1 MGRLRSLAVAST
13 IATFALVTIGG
24 LVRATQSGLGC
35 GTDWPDCS
43 GKVIPVFS
51 DYTVVIEYSHRLA
64 AAVVTVLIAALAFV
78 AVKNHRHQPKIMWSA
93 VGAFFLVLFQA
104 GLGAA
109 VVMLEL
115 HTDTVVL
122 HLATAMTLLALLVHL
137 TTRVIAT
144 DRARWSTDRGIS
156 RAALVAAISVLFLL
170 LVGSYLSDT
179 GGTGG
184 FRDWPLMDGKLI
196 PDLGSQAQAI
206 HFFHRVLAVVVGVIV
221 AVVAL
226 KIIKR
231 KDEMPIA
238 ARLAHVAAGLY
249 LIEVLIGAIN
259 VWSGLN
265 SAAVT
270 AHLAIGAAIWATLI
284 GTAAVTSP
292 ALVAVAD
299 EDARAPAPTSGR
311 TALETGRG

>member
-1 MGRLRSLAVAST
+1 MGRMKTLAIAST
-13 IATFALVTIGG
+13 LATFALVSIGG

-64 AAVVTVLIAALAFV
+64 AAVVTVLIAALAFT
-78 AVKNHRHQPKIMWSA
+78 AIRHHRHQPKIMWSA

-104 GLGAA
+104 GLGAV

-137 TTRVIAT
+137 TTRVLAT
-144 DRARWSTDRGIS
+144 GGRERWAVDRGTS
-156 RAALVAAISVLFLL
+156 RASFAAAASVLFLL

-184 FRDWPLMDGKLI
+184 FDDWPLMDGRFI
-196 PDLGSQAQAI
+196 PALDSQAASI
-206 HFFHRVLAVVVGVIV
+206 HFFHRLVAAIVGVIV
-221 AVVAL
+221 FIVAVRVMR
-226 KIIKR
+226 R
-231 KDEMPIA
+231 KNEMPVA
-238 ARLAHVAAGLY
+238 ARLAHAAAGLFAV
-249 LIEVLIGAIN
+249 EVLIGAIN
-259 VWSGLN
+259 VWTGLN
-265 SAAVT
+265 AAAVT
-270 AHLAIGAAIWATLI
+270 LHLAIGAAIWATLV
-284 GTAAVTSP
+284 GMAAVTSP
-292 ALVAVAD
+292 ELARTAQ
-299 EDARAPAPTSGR
+299 EDARSIGGARRTLLEPGR
-311 TALETGRG
+311 

>member
-1 MGRLRSLAVAST
+1 MGRLRTLAIAST

-51 DYTVVIEYSHRLA
+51 DYTVAIEFSHRLA
-64 AAVVTVLIAALAFV
+64 AAIVTVLIAALAYT
-78 AVKNHRHQPKIMWSA
+78 AVRNHRHRPRIMWSA

-104 GLGAA
+104 GIGAV

-115 HTDTVVL
+115 HADTVVL

-137 TTRVIAT
+137 TVRVMAT
-144 DRARWSTDRGIS
+144 DGSRWSTDRGIS
-156 RAALVAAISVLFLL
+156 RASLVAATSVILLL
-170 LVGSYLSDT
+170 LVGSYLSGT

-184 FRDWPLMDGKLI
+184 FRDWPLMDGEPV
-196 PDLGSQAQAI
+196 PDLGRQAAAI
-206 HFFHRVLAVVVGVIV
+206 HFFHRLVAALVGVIV
-221 AVVAL
+221 LVVAVRV
-226 KIIKR
+226 IKR
-231 KDEMPIA
+231 KTEMPVA
-238 ARLAHVAAGLY
+238 ARLAHAAAGLFAM
-249 LIEVLIGAIN
+249 EVLIGAVN

-270 AHLAIGAAIWATLI
+270 AHLAIGAAIWGTLV
-284 GTAAVTSP
+284 GMAAVTSP
-292 ALVAVAD
+292 GLVRAAE
-299 EDARAPAPTSGR
+299 EDAGAEPISVRAPIGARQS
-311 TALETGRG
+311 

>member
-1 MGRLRSLAVAST
+1 MGRLRTLAIAST
-13 IATFALVTIGG
+13 VATFALVSIGG

-64 AAVVTVLIAALAFV
+64 AAMVTVLIAALAFI

-104 GLGAA
+104 GLGAV

-122 HLATAMTLLALLVHL
+122 HLGTAMTLLALLVHL
-137 TTRVIAT
+137 TTRIIAT
-144 DRARWSTDRGIS
+144 GGARWTVDRGAS
-156 RAALVAAISVLFLL
+156 RASFGAAASVLVLL

-184 FRDWPLMDGKLI
+184 FSDWPLMDGRLV
-196 PDLGSQAQAI
+196 PDLGTTAATI
-206 HFFHRVLAVVVGVIV
+206 HFIHRLIAGIVGIVVFAVTFKVIR
-221 AVVAL
+221 
-226 KIIKR
+226 R
-231 KDEMPIA
+231 KKEMPVA
-238 ARLAHVAAGLY
+238 ARLAHIAAGLFAV
-249 LIEVLIGAIN
+249 EVVIGALN
-259 VWSGLN
+259 VWTGLN

-270 AHLAIGAAIWATLI
+270 AHLAIGAAIWATLV
-284 GTAAVTSP
+284 GMAAVTSP
-292 ALVAVAD
+292 ELAAVASH
-299 EDARAPAPTSGR
+299 DARTVTGDARRTVLEPGR
-311 TALETGRG
+311 

>member
-1 MGRLRSLAVAST
+1 MGRLRTLAIAST
-13 IATFALVTIGG
+13 IATFVLVSIGG

-43 GKVIPVFS
+43 GKVIPIFS
-51 DYTVVIEYSHRLA
+51 DYTVVIEYTHRLA
-64 AAVVTVLIAALAFV
+64 AAVVTVLIAALAFT
-78 AVKNHRHQPKIMWSA
+78 AIKNHRHQPKIMWSA
-93 VGAFFLVLFQA
+93 VGAFLLVLFQA
-104 GLGAA
+104 GLGAV

-137 TTRVIAT
+137 TVRIIAT
-144 DRARWSTDRGIS
+144 GGARWSTDAGLS
-156 RAALVAAISVLFLL
+156 RASMTAAISVFLLL

-184 FRDWPLMDGKLI
+184 FRDWPLMNGRI
-196 PDLGSQAQAI
+196 VPDLGSQAQAI
-206 HFFHRVLAVVVGVIV
+206 HFLHRALAAIVGIVLAVV
-221 AVVAL
+221 AF

-231 KDEMPIA
+231 KKEMPIA
-238 ARLAHVAAGLY
+238 ARLAHIAAGLF

-270 AHLAIGAAIWATLI
+270 AHLAIGAAIWATFV
-284 GTAAVTSP
+284 GAAVVTSP
-292 ALVAVAD
+292 ALIAVA
-299 EDARAPAPTSGR
+299 EREAAASPASSR
-311 TALETGRG
+311 QTALETGRG

>member
-1 MGRLRSLAVAST
+1 MGRLRTLAIAST
-13 IATFALVTIGG
+13 IATFALVSIGG

-64 AAVVTVLIAALAFV
+64 AAVVTVLIAALAFT
-78 AVKNHRHQPKIMWSA
+78 AMKNHRHQPKIMWSA

-104 GLGAA
+104 GLGAM

-122 HLATAMTLLALLVHL
+122 HLGTAMTLLALLVHL
-137 TTRVIAT
+137 TTRVIAAGG
-144 DRARWSTDRGIS
+144 ARWTADRGAS
-156 RAALVAAISVLFLL
+156 RASFGAALSVLLLL

-184 FRDWPLMDGKLI
+184 FRDWPLMDGRLV
-196 PDLGSQAQAI
+196 PDLATQAATI
-206 HFFHRVLAVVVGVIV
+206 HFIHRLIAGIVGLVVIFVTFKVI
-221 AVVAL
+221 
-226 KIIKR
+226 R
-231 KDEMPIA
+231 REREMPVA
-238 ARLAHVAAGLY
+238 ARFAYIAAGLFAV
-249 LIEVLIGAIN
+249 EVAIGAVN
-259 VWSGLN
+259 VWTGLN

-284 GTAAVTSP
+284 GMAAVTSP
-292 ALVAVAD
+292 ELAAAAERDAGAVAGN
-299 EDARAPAPTSGR
+299 ARRTVLEPGR
-311 TALETGRG
+311 